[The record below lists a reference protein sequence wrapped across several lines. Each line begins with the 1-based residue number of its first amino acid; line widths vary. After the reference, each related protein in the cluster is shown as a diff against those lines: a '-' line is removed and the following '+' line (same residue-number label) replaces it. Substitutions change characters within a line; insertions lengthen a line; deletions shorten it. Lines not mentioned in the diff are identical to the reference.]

1 MSSAS
6 RSNSRMELSDASS
19 NIFRVTNIDDN
30 GVALWSGQ
38 LGITRNELTLYRKN
52 LQPTRWPLK
61 CLRRYGYDTE
71 VFSFEVGR
79 RCATGMHTFNMNFYP
94 LSEQKFI
101 RTGKRIT
108 LIKLYC
114 FILGEGIYAFKCRRA
129 ESLFQTLQSYIQMSS
144 MGGGGDDP
152 LHLSTSNS
160 MTIPRLDATSPMSTL
175 SNPNS
180 TTNNMIGS
188 YILPNSRSSNSN
200 TLRNGTNDELTRGY
214 DASDSNYLEPIIAAH
229 VNRLAR
235 FNSMNDGT
243 ATLTMEPLSPGSP
256 NSLNNILEVTTLNPL
271 PTTGLNNNGVSNVYQ
286 EFLLHRNSGNNTDT
300 MAREMCV
307 KKLSLD
313 IPPQEY
319 APTAGTHQ
327 LSSSTTVSAAT
338 IQSNVITNANLS
350 NENLSHSLPIS
361 PTQSSDIAA
370 DAIPTYV
377 NITPGEISSTAS
389 TPKVALNDYKQT
401 QLYRN
406 NINNNNYLI
415 DAMHCYENLE
425 PNEVRPMLLR
435 NQIRRLSRTEILT
448 KTDSIINSPTIINE
462 NNSEPMTPS
471 AGVNYIVLDLDQSHS
486 QSTATNPCGAATET
500 QQSALSSS
508 SSPVKNPISTVATSG
523 AISPSMSASTTMHSV
538 SSLLLPESPQRK
550 AFEYVTIDFN
560 KTHALSNS
568 IITNTECEGLRKTRH
583 SSNVPP
589 NIPSAINPNTP
600 SSHSNSVS
608 D

>member
-1 MSSAS
+1 MLICALYS
-6 RSNSRMELSDASS
+6 RFNS
-19 NIFRVTNIDDN
+19 
-30 GVALWSGQ
+30 
-38 LGITRNELTLYRKN
+38 
-52 LQPTRWPLK
+52 
-61 CLRRYGYDTE
+61 
-71 VFSFEVGR
+71 
-79 RCATGMHTFNMNFYP
+79 
-94 LSEQKFI
+94 
-101 RTGKRIT
+101 
-108 LIKLYC
+108 
-114 FILGEGIYAFKCRRA
+114 GEGIYAFKCRRA

-144 MGGGGDDP
+144 MSGGGDD
-152 LHLSTSNS
+152 S
-160 MTIPRLDATSPMSTL
+160 MAMPRLDATSPMSTL
-175 SNPNS
+175 SNTNS

-200 TLRNGTNDELTRGY
+200 TLRNGTNDDLPRSY
-214 DASDSNYLEPIIAAH
+214 DGSDSNYLEPIIAAH

-243 ATLTMEPLSPGSP
+243 ATTLSMEPLSPGSP

-286 EFLLHRNSGNNTDT
+286 EFLLHRNSGNTT
-300 MAREMCV
+300 ETLVREMCV

-327 LSSSTTVSAAT
+327 LSSSTTTVAAAT
-338 IQSNVITNANLS
+338 LQSNVITNANLS

-361 PTQSSDIAA
+361 PTQSSDIGA

-377 NITPGEISSTAS
+377 NITPGELSSAAS

-401 QLYRN
+401 QLCRN

-425 PNEVRPMLLR
+425 PNEVRPILLR
-435 NQIRRLSRTEILT
+435 NQMRRLSRTEILA
-448 KTDSIINSPTIINE
+448 KTDSITNSPTIINE
-462 NNSEPMTPS
+462 NNSEPMTPN

-486 QSTATNPCGAATET
+486 QSTPANSCGANTTGAET
-500 QQSALSSS
+500 HQSTFSSN
-508 SSPVKNPISTVATSG
+508 SSPVKNPISAVATSG
-523 AISPSMSASTTMHSV
+523 AISPSMSVSTTMHSV

-589 NIPSAINPNTP
+589 NIPPVINPNTP

>member
-1 MSSAS
+1 
-6 RSNSRMELSDASS
+6 
-19 NIFRVTNIDDN
+19 
-30 GVALWSGQ
+30 
-38 LGITRNELTLYRKN
+38 
-52 LQPTRWPLK
+52 
-61 CLRRYGYDTE
+61 
-71 VFSFEVGR
+71 
-79 RCATGMHTFNMNFYP
+79 
-94 LSEQKFI
+94 
-101 RTGKRIT
+101 
-108 LIKLYC
+108 
-114 FILGEGIYAFKCRRA
+114 
-129 ESLFQTLQSYIQMSS
+129 MSS
-144 MGGGGDDP
+144 MGGGDDS
-152 LHLSTSNS
+152 LHHSLTSNS
-160 MTIPRLDATSPMSTL
+160 MTMPRLDAISPMSTL

-180 TTNNMIGS
+180 TTNNNMIGS

-200 TLRNGTNDELTRGY
+200 TLRNGTNDEM
-214 DASDSNYLEPIIAAH
+214 ANYLEPIIAAN

-235 FNSMNDGT
+235 FNSINDGT
-243 ATLTMEPLSPGSP
+243 ATALSMEPLSPGSP

-286 EFLLHRNSGNNTDT
+286 EFLLHRTSGINTDT
-300 MAREMCV
+300 MTREMCV

-319 APTAGTHQ
+319 APTAGTHH
-327 LSSSTTVSAAT
+327 LLSSTTISAAT
-338 IQSNVITNANLS
+338 IQSNLITNANLS

-361 PTQSSDIAA
+361 PTQSSDIGA
-370 DAIPTYV
+370 DAMPTYV
-377 NITPGEISSTAS
+377 NITPGEISSTVS
-389 TPKVALNDYKQT
+389 TPKVALSDYKQS

-425 PNEVRPMLLR
+425 PNEVRPILLR
-435 NQIRRLSRTEILT
+435 NQMRRLSRTELLA

-462 NNSEPMTPS
+462 NNSEPLTPN

-486 QSTATNPCGAATET
+486 QSTTANSCGANTSTDT
-500 QQSALSSS
+500 QQPTLSSN
-508 SSPVKNPISTVATSG
+508 SSPVKNPISAA

-589 NIPSAINPNTP
+589 NIPPAVNANTP

>member
-1 MSSAS
+1 
-6 RSNSRMELSDASS
+6 
-19 NIFRVTNIDDN
+19 
-30 GVALWSGQ
+30 
-38 LGITRNELTLYRKN
+38 
-52 LQPTRWPLK
+52 
-61 CLRRYGYDTE
+61 
-71 VFSFEVGR
+71 
-79 RCATGMHTFNMNFYP
+79 
-94 LSEQKFI
+94 
-101 RTGKRIT
+101 
-108 LIKLYC
+108 
-114 FILGEGIYAFKCRRA
+114 
-129 ESLFQTLQSYIQMSS
+129 MSS
-144 MGGGGDDP
+144 MGGDDP
-152 LHLSTSNS
+152 LHLSSSNS
-160 MTIPRLDATSPMSTL
+160 MTMPRLDATSPMSTL

-180 TTNNMIGS
+180 TTNNNMIGS

-200 TLRNGTNDELTRGY
+200 TLRSGTNDDLPRSF

-243 ATLTMEPLSPGSP
+243 ASTLSMEPLSPGSP

-271 PTTGLNNNGVSNVYQ
+271 PTAGLNNNGVSNLYQ
-286 EFLLHRNSGNNTDT
+286 EFLLHSNNKDA

-313 IPPQEY
+313 IPPQEN
-319 APTAGTHQ
+319 APTVRTHHF
-327 LSSSTTVSAAT
+327 SSSTTVSAVA

-361 PTQSSDIAA
+361 PTQSSDNAA

-389 TPKVALNDYKQT
+389 TPKVAMNDYKQA

-415 DAMHCYENLE
+415 DSMHCYENLE
-425 PNEVRPMLLR
+425 PNEVRPILLR
-435 NQIRRLSRTEILT
+435 NQMRRLSRTEILA

-462 NNSEPMTPS
+462 NNSEPSTPN

-486 QSTATNPCGAATET
+486 QSTATHSCGNPNAESQPTT
-500 QQSALSSS
+500 LSSN
-508 SSPVKNPISTVATSG
+508 SSPVKNPISSIASSS

-560 KTHALSNS
+560 KTNALSNS
-568 IITNTECEGLRKTRH
+568 IVTNTECEGARKTRH
-583 SSNVPP
+583 SSNVLP
-589 NIPSAINPNTP
+589 NIPPAINANTP